1 MVNANIELTGY
12 PGSVVE
18 KMIRLG
24 YAKTKT
30 EAIRL
35 ALYQFD
41 QDHKLSDEQVFDDL
55 TGKILEGVSSGK
67 IKTRKF
73 KLDELS

>member
-1 MVNANIELTGY
+1 MANANIELTGY
-12 PGSVVE
+12 PGNVVD

-41 QDHKLSDEQVFDDL
+41 QDHKLSDEHAFGEL
-55 TGKILEGVSSGK
+55 TGKILEGVASGK
-67 IKTRKF
+67 VKTRRF
-73 KLDELS
+73 KPSELD